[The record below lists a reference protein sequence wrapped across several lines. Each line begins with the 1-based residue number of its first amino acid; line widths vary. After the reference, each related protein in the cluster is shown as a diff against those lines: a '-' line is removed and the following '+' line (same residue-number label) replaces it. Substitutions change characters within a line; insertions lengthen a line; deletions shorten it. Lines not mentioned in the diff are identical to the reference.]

1 MRKVS
6 YRGHEIELLSHKV
19 GAGRWV
25 ARAAVKIEDGK
36 KIPILG
42 RRRTTFGSPR
52 DADSYA
58 LELAKL
64 WVDGRLSGANG
75 H

>member
-6 YRGHEIELLSHKV
+6 YRGHEIELLSHNLR
-19 GAGRWV
+19 AGKWV
-25 ARAAVKIEDGK
+25 ARAAVRIEDGK
-36 KIPILG
+36 TIPILG
-42 RRRTTFGSPR
+42 RRRTTFDNAR

>member
-6 YRGHEIELLSHKV
+6 YRGHAIELLSHKL
-19 GAGRWV
+19 GAGRWLP
-25 ARAAVKIEDGK
+25 RAAVRIEDGRA
-36 KIPILG
+36 IPILG
-42 RRRTTFGSPR
+42 RRRTTFDKAR
-52 DADSYA
+52 EADSYA